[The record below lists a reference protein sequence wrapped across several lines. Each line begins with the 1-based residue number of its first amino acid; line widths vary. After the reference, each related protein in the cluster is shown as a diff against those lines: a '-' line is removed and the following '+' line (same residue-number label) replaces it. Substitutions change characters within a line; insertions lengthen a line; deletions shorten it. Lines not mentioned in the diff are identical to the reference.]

1 MVQKCARCGKDAGAY
16 TMSRFNT
23 EMCCFDCID
32 KEKRHLK
39 YEEAEA
45 AEQAAVD
52 RGDFNFPGIGK
63 PEDL

>member
-1 MVQKCARCGKDAGAY
+1 MLKCARCGGEAGPF

-32 KEKRHLK
+32 IEKRHPK

-45 AEQAAVD
+45 AEQAAVV
-52 RGDFNFPGIGK
+52 RGDYNFPGIGK